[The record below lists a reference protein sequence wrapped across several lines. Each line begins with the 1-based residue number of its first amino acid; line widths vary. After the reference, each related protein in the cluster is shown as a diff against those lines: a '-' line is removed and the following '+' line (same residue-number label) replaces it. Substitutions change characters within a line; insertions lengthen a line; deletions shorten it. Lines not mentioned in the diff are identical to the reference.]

1 MGTFSTMIRI
11 KLRKGKS
18 LLRIKLRKGREVM
31 MSPFERG
38 DGGGIPESGE
48 RIKIRHRGRSG
59 VSTVVVIGKERLVIL
74 PVNGIG
80 LFVGDVNDGGD
91 GLEPGHVRIQKTYI
105 VD

>member
-1 MGTFSTMIRI
+1 
-11 KLRKGKS
+11 
-18 LLRIKLRKGREVM
+18 

-105 VD
+105 VDKKSVSTGPTKRPVLIWRNDAQDKKP